1 VEDNKTQDPSLAKIM
16 PLVLQLMNKGG
27 WNIVEDALDSQN
39 PAQPLGRFLAELIMK
54 VATAAQEKNMQLDMK
69 VFLREGG
76 VVETLL
82 NMMEEH
88 FDMPPE
94 FSDEIFATLV
104 KVIEQ
109 GMQAQSQGQQAP
121 PQGQPQQVPPQQGAP
136 GGLDQMG
143 GM

>member
-1 VEDNKTQDPSLAKIM
+1 MEQAQTQDPSLAKIM

-27 WNIVEDALDSQN
+27 WNIVKDALDSQD
-39 PAQPLGRFLAELIMK
+39 PAQPLGRFLAEMVMK
-54 VATAAQEKNMQLDMK
+54 VATAAQEKGLQLDMK
-69 VFLREGG
+69 VFLRDGG

-109 GMQAQSQGQQAP
+109 GLQSQMQGQQAQ
-121 PQGQPQQVPPQQGAP
+121 QGQPQQAPPQQGAP
-136 GGLDQMG
+136 GLDQMG

>member
-1 VEDNKTQDPSLAKIM
+1 MEQAQTQDPSLAKIM

-27 WNIVEDALDSQN
+27 WNIVEDALDSQD

-54 VATAAQEKNMQLDMK
+54 VATAAQQKNLQLDMK
-69 VFLREGG
+69 VFLRDGG

-82 NMMEEH
+82 NIMEEQ

-104 KVIEQ
+104 QVIEQ
-109 GMQAQSQGQQAP
+109 GMQSQGQQAP
-121 PQGQPQQVPPQQGAP
+121 QGQPQQAPPQQGAP